1 MHVDPKFAY
10 NEQLQRIQCIL
21 QDIGSLVA
29 TPHSSARQAH
39 RDKVRAH
46 NMFSRI
52 PNLQL
57 FFMILKLKGSKVSS
71 FRKWHFF
78 YFIKKILDS

>member
-1 MHVDPKFAY
+1 MRNPVKMLQSLDADPKFAY

-46 NMFSRI
+46 CMFSRI

-57 FFMILKLKGSKVSS
+57 FFTILKVKGCNVSS
-71 FRKWHFF
+71 FQK
-78 YFIKKILDS
+78 

>member
-1 MHVDPKFAY
+1 MNGPLEHVEGRLAAL
-10 NEQLQRIQCIL
+10 LQKLNSISEKKAAL
-21 QDIGSLVA
+21 EDSEKNN
-29 TPHSSARQAH
+29 
-39 RDKVRAH
+39 KVRAH
-46 NMFSRI
+46 HMFSRI

-78 YFIKKILDS
+78 FTLWVQF